1 MQEKKPHCKELIE
14 IAVLDAR
21 DIEAEQ
27 SVSVSVS
34 SLLLTFFDVYFKY
47 LTKCWVFHPVLP
59 FTIQQTKT
67 KQPILSPCKQR
78 AEKIPPRHL
87 K

>member
-1 MQEKKPHCKELIE
+1 MQEKKPHCKGLIE
-14 IAVLDAR
+14 IAVIDAR

-47 LTKCWVFHPVLP
+47 
-59 FTIQQTKT
+59 
-67 KQPILSPCKQR
+67 
-78 AEKIPPRHL
+78 
-87 K
+87 